1 MLNTFKFKTKSTA
14 ASLPAIIACIMLGAC
29 SNGGNSG
36 PGTTSGITNAPV
48 PPTPPNENITILS
61 AGNTANVLAVDET
74 FDVASSLLVSRL
86 NDNGTRSVI
95 SRSRSDFREPSG
107 SVSFDA
113 ETGSL
118 TFNFTEG
125 DVVVNETF
133 GPILSTPVGD
143 FGNLENDQLAIV
155 ISTFPEDFAI
165 PDTVVL
171 PNGAQTL
178 EDLRGDPE
186 AVDLLI
192 EDLILV
198 SSAASTGVSVPF
210 DPFGGAP
217 TNNDNTTSAFGSTIS
232 PEAAADLLAQFQSET
247 TRNLSFGFVSHLGS
261 EGNFFAPLRLAG
273 NNTGV
278 EPRHV
283 QLGVWV
289 VDVPGGQ
296 GDDNRAFGGSVFGQ
310 LTPANEVPNSGSA
323 SYNTTLGGYLSRN
336 GTLEFLTGGVDI
348 NANFDTRRVDLGIN
362 SVIQTFGA
370 NGEAVFTDFVSLD
383 GEGLLTGGNRFDGDL
398 RGTVD
403 QSIRGEI
410 AGAFF
415 GPFATEVGGTLR
427 FGNDSFEAAGA
438 FVGTQNGDGSP

>member
-1 MLNTFKFKTKSTA
+1 MLNTFKFKTKSA
-14 ASLPAIIACIMLGAC
+14 ATSLPAIIAFIMLGAC

-36 PGTTSGITNAPV
+36 PGTISGITNAPV
-48 PPTPPNENITILS
+48 PPTPPNENITVLS
-61 AGNTANVLAVDET
+61 AGNTANTFAVDET
-74 FDVASSLLVSRL
+74 FDVASSLLVTRL

-107 SVSFDA
+107 SVFFDA

-143 FGNLENDQLAIV
+143 FDNLENDQLAIV
-155 ISTFPEDFAI
+155 ISTFPEDFSI

-192 EDLILV
+192 EDLTLV
-198 SSAASTGVSVPF
+198 SNAASTGESAPF
-210 DPFGGAP
+210 DPSAGPP
-217 TNNDNTTSAFGSTIS
+217 TNTVSAFGSSIS
-232 PEAAADLLAQFQSET
+232 PEAAADLLAQFQTET
-247 TRNLSFGFVSHLGS
+247 ARNLSFGFVSHLGS

-273 NNTGV
+273 NNTGI

-289 VDVPGGQ
+289 VDVPGGE
-296 GDDNRAFGGSVFGQ
+296 GDNNVAFGGSVFGQ

-438 FVGTQNGDGSP
+438 FVGTQDGDGTP